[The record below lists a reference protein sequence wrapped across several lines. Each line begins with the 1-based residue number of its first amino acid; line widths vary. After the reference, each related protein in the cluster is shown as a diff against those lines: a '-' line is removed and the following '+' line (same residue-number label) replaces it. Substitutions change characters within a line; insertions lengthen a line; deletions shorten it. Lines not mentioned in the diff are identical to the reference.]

1 MTNASAGQPNY
12 PGNSNKSREAA
23 AKPAAEKKEKPQLEK
38 VISGEV
44 VERKKPL
51 GKRIVESFTGDDSK
65 SVGHFVLFDVV
76 LPTTK
81 QLISDVVSQGIERLL
96 FGENAVR
103 TQHRGGYRP
112 NYTGSR
118 PSQQRVNNNEPRAI
132 SQRARATHDFNEIVI
147 ASRPEAQKVLD
158 DITAAIEQFDVATV
172 SDLYDLVGI
181 TGSFQDDKWGWYDLR
196 GARIVRV
203 REGYLLDLPKP
214 EPVE

>member
-1 MTNASAGQPNY
+1 MTTTPAGSPNY
-12 PGNSNKSREAA
+12 PGNSHKAKEAVV
-23 AKPAAEKKEKPQLEK
+23 KPIKPKEAPKLEK
-38 VISGEV
+38 VITSAI

-51 GKRIVESFTGDDSK
+51 GRRIVESFTGDDSK

-96 FGENAVR
+96 FGENSR
-103 TQHRGGYRP
+103 QQTRGGYRP
-112 NYTGSR
+112 GYNNYSPR
-118 PSQQRVNNNEPRAI
+118 PVQRRDEPARAI
-132 SQRARATHDFNEIVI
+132 SQKARATHDFNEIVI
-147 ASRPEAQKVLD
+147 ESRQDAQKVLD
-158 DITAAIEQFDVATV
+158 DITAAIEQYDVATV

-196 GARIVRV
+196 AARIVRV